1 MLCLRQRA
9 QPTLKTELVIL
20 VSREVVEDVAL
31 RTEVM
36 ESTTLSADVMESITP
51 ITEVMEGVPLNME
64 EETVKRRE
72 QHPLEEW
79 KVDVPIIGAIY
90 SNMDDDGLYGG
101 GPIVI
106 FMSGLGRPFREE
118 GWDSE

>member
-1 MLCLRQRA
+1 MWPIPLPKRLLLEDVRGEMIRLGVRYAWLDVLCLRQRA

-51 ITEVMEGVPLNME
+51 ITEVMEDRCFEVLVTLNP
-64 EETVKRRE
+64 VS
-72 QHPLEEW
+72 L
-79 KVDVPIIGAIY
+79 A
-90 SNMDDDGLYGG
+90 
-101 GPIVI
+101 
-106 FMSGLGRPFREE
+106 
-118 GWDSE
+118 